1 MLYVLTALKCEAAAL
16 EGLPGKH
23 VVTGVGRNACRA
35 LEKIELESTD
45 SVINVGVAAGTS
57 GGCHLASSVT
67 NMETGRR
74 FYPDL
79 PSGISLPEL
88 PLMTSPEI
96 VTHVEP
102 GFLYDMEAALICE
115 YAMKKVAPSR
125 IAIVKVV
132 SDDGSRRPSANEV
145 TAFIRSYRDDVA
157 KIMAVL
163 ENTPEKKDYM
173 PLGSSVMDE
182 LRLTQY
188 MRCEFEDLVHYCVV
202 SNKMEKLEGILE
214 EMRGSGVLPVSDKR
228 QGRRVLDEIFARIR

>member
-23 VVTGVGRNACRA
+23 IVTGVGKNACKA

-45 SVINVGVAAGTS
+45 GVINVGVAAGAS
-57 GGCHLASSVT
+57 DGCYLASSVA

-74 FYPDL
+74 FYPDM
-79 PSGISLPEL
+79 PSGIFLPEL
-88 PLMTSPEI
+88 PLLTSPEI
-96 VTHVEP
+96 VTHIEP
-102 GFLYDMEAALICE
+102 GFLYDMEAALVLE

-132 SDDGSRRPSANEV
+132 SDDGRRRPSANEV
-145 TAFIRSYRDDVA
+145 TALIRSYRDEIA
-157 KIMAVL
+157 KIMAVI
-163 ENTPEKKDYM
+163 ENAPEKKDYM
-173 PLGSSVMDE
+173 PLDPSVMDE

-214 EMRGSGVLPVSDKR
+214 EMRRSGVLPVSDKR